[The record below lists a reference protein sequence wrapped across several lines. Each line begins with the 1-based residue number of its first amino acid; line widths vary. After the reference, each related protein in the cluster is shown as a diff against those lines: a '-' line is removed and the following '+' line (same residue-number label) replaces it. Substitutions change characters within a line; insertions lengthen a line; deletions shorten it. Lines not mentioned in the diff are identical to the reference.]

1 VVALEATQSKSDFK
15 ASWVTRR
22 AVVKK
27 IAPRNKPRGK
37 DLIKSMALKI

>member
-1 VVALEATQSKSDFK
+1 MALEATQSKSDFK
-15 ASWVTRR
+15 ASWSTRR

-37 DLIKSMALKI
+37 DLIKIWL